1 MYSLKM
7 PNSKNIIQVF
17 EHQCLW
23 VHKGVDKLSPDQ
35 LNSFQIFYG
44 EKGVPF
50 YKLIHNGIQF
60 NEYVGVIKV
69 GDLTVE
75 VLPKADKN
83 DDKATWHKLLINMLR
98 TVGVFKIHA
107 PSSSTLQLKS
117 NSILDLYFELFI
129 NEIEYLI
136 HRGLI
141 KKYRKVERNALA
153 LKGAINFSKH
163 IQKNLV
169 HQERFFVRQTVYDT
183 DHRIHQLLYKT
194 IRLIRHINTSPTLTS
209 RLGALELNFPE
220 VSDCV
225 VSESFFTNLQHTR
238 KTEPYKNALDIAHLL
253 LFNYHP
259 DVSTGNT
266 DLLALMFDM
275 NLLWEQYVYVSL
287 KKALPSGHTISP
299 QSSKKFWKPDSGYN
313 STMLPDIVI
322 NKGKTNCVVV
332 DTKWKNIN
340 GKNPS
345 PEDLRQLY
353 VYKKFF
359 SATKVA
365 LVYPG
370 EISTKNSGK
379 YYIENSKYNEV
390 GENEC
395 SVITLAIDHAA
406 KNSLVK
412 IDGLVGFIEGSN

>member
-1 MYSLKM
+1 MSLNKM
-7 PNSKNIIQVF
+7 ANSKNPIRVF
-17 EHQCLW
+17 EHECLC
-23 VHKGVDKLSPDQ
+23 VHKGEDKLLPEQ
-35 LNSFQIFYG
+35 LKSFQIFYG
-44 EKGVPF
+44 EKGVPY

-69 GDLTVE
+69 GDLTIE
-75 VLPKADKN
+75 VLPKADKSE
-83 DDKATWHKLLINMLR
+83 DKALWQKTLINMLK
-98 TVGVFKIHA
+98 TVGVFNIHA

-136 HRGLI
+136 HSGLI

-153 LKGAINFSKH
+153 LKGAINFGKH

-169 HQERFFVRQTVYDT
+169 HQERFYVRQTVYDS
-183 DHRIHQLLYKT
+183 DHKIHQLLYKT
-194 IRLIRHINTSPTLTS
+194 IRLIRTINTNFILAS

-220 VSDCV
+220 VSDCT
-225 VSESFFTNLQHTR
+225 VSESFFTNLQYTR
-238 KTEPYKNALDIAHLL
+238 KTEPYKNALEIAHLL

-259 DVSTGNT
+259 DVSSGNT

-287 KKALPSGHTISP
+287 RKELRNGYTISP
-299 QSSKKFWKPDSGYN
+299 QSRKKFWKPDNGYN
-313 STMLPDIVI
+313 STMIPDIVI
-322 NKGKTNCVVV
+322 NKGKENCIIL
-332 DTKWKNIN
+332 DTKWKNLN

-353 VYKKFF
+353 VYKKYFN
-359 SATKVA
+359 AIKVA

-370 EISTKNSGK
+370 EQFAINGGK
-379 YYIENSKYNEV
+379 YYLESKSEI
-390 GENEC
+390 GEHEC
-395 SVITLAIDHAA
+395 SVVTLTIEKNE
-406 KNSLVK
+406 KNSKVVL
-412 IDGLVGFIEGSN
+412 DEFIKDFLQN